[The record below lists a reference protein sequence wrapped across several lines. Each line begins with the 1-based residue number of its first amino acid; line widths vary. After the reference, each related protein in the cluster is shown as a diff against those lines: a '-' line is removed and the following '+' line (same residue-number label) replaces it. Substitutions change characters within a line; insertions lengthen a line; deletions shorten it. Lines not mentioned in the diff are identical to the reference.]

1 MDDLSEDDSSDIL
14 KGTALDIYRLLLTSR
29 RPLGIREIQ
38 RALNLSSPSVAQ
50 YHLSKLENAGLLK
63 REAGNYDINKVV
75 LENCI
80 KVSRFLVPR
89 YLFYSVFTSVILLIE
104 LLLLRP
110 LVIDREYLFY
120 TTVTVLL
127 LLIFCYETVRIWVKG
142 RL

>member
-1 MDDLSEDDSSDIL
+1 MDNLSKDELSDLL

-38 RALNLSSPSVAQ
+38 RALNLSSPSVVQ
-50 YHLSKLENAGLLK
+50 YPLTKLEHAGLIK
-63 REAGNYDINKVV
+63 REAGNYVINKVI

-80 KVSRFLVPR
+80 KISRFLIPR
-89 YLFYSVFTSVILLIE
+89 YLFYTVFMAAVLSIE

-110 LVIDREYLFY
+110 LVINHEYLFY
-120 TTVTVLL
+120 ITVTFLA

-142 RL
+142 SL

>member
-1 MDDLSEDDSSDIL
+1 VDNLSKDELSDLL

-38 RALNLSSPSVAQ
+38 RALNLSSPSVVQ
-50 YHLSKLENAGLLK
+50 YPLTKLEHAGLIK
-63 REAGNYDINKVV
+63 REAGNYVINKVI

-80 KVSRFLVPR
+80 KISRFLIPR
-89 YLFYSVFTSVILLIE
+89 YLFYTVFMAAVLSIE

-110 LVIDREYLFY
+110 LVINHEYLFY
-120 TTVTVLL
+120 ITVTFLA

-142 RL
+142 SL